1 MKALNTILI
10 LFNLLMIVWSV
21 VNIYGEYSSI
31 WMFNLIQSVVFLVF
45 WVVLYT
51 RNRKFYTK

>member
-1 MKALNTILI
+1 MKILNIFLI

-31 WMFNLIQSVVFLVF
+31 WMFNLIQSAVFLVF
-45 WVVLYT
+45 WTVLYI
-51 RNRKFYTK
+51 RYRKVYTK

>member
-1 MKALNTILI
+1 MKILNIVLI
-10 LFNLLMIVWSV
+10 LFNLLMAVWSV

-31 WMFNLIQSVVFLVF
+31 WMFNLIESVVFLVF
-45 WVVLYT
+45 WVALYM